1 MKKILLIILIVGM
14 ISITGAYAA
23 DEENITNAIEDG
35 VAWLVDQQ
43 ETDGS
48 WPAYWEDVA
57 TTGLG
62 VLKLCDYANDLQVD
76 PFSEDFI
83 YNESVI
89 DGLNYLFLNLS
100 TVDIGMQNHTT
111 GATGTMDN
119 PDVNAN
125 GFGIYA
131 SGHSYPFDVYDTGIV
146 LSAISACGSLDRVA
160 NVSGNVTTHGA
171 IAQDM
176 VDWLAWAQSDSHKDN
191 GSVACGEGGWSY
203 GALDNNG
210 DGNGTSN
217 FGPDNSNSGYAVL
230 GLAYA
235 QDSGLIVPDWV
246 KTELNAYIE
255 CIQETDNN
263 SVNFGGSWYEH
274 RGDVIGVN
282 ILKTGNLIFE
292 MAFVGDTPDT
302 PRVVNAL
309 AYLEAHW
316 NDTSGANQPPGWGG
330 DPAQYQTMF
339 TTMKGLEYMG
349 VDTFGDSEIDWFEDF
364 TDAIVDQQE
373 ADGSWILS
381 SGRGNPVIITEWALL
396 VLEKASPPPPVK
408 EVFVDIKPGSC
419 PNSFNTKN
427 KGVLPVA
434 VLGIEDFDVTTIDP
448 ATIVLSREGIDEN
461 VSLLRWSFED
471 VATPFEGELCE
482 CHELTG
488 DGYLDLSLK
497 FDTQELVDKLNLT
510 DIAGETK
517 RLILTGKLKEEFGGT
532 AINGEDCLRILAK
545 K

>member
-1 MKKILLIILIVGM
+1 
-14 ISITGAYAA
+14 
-23 DEENITNAIEDG
+23 
-35 VAWLVDQQ
+35 
-43 ETDGS
+43 
-48 WPAYWEDVA
+48 
-57 TTGLG
+57 
-62 VLKLCDYANDLQVD
+62 
-76 PFSEDFI
+76 
-83 YNESVI
+83 
-89 DGLNYLFLNLS
+89 
-100 TVDIGMQNHTT
+100 
-111 GATGTMDN
+111 
-119 PDVNAN
+119 
-125 GFGIYA
+125 
-131 SGHSYPFDVYDTGIV
+131 
-146 LSAISACGSLDRVA
+146 
-160 NVSGNVTTHGA
+160 
-171 IAQDM
+171 
-176 VDWLAWAQSDSHKDN
+176 
-191 GSVACGEGGWSY
+191 
-203 GALDNNG
+203 
-210 DGNGTSN
+210 
-217 FGPDNSNSGYAVL
+217 
-230 GLAYA
+230 
-235 QDSGLIVPDWV
+235 
-246 KTELNAYIE
+246 
-255 CIQETDNN
+255 
-263 SVNFGGSWYEH
+263 
-274 RGDVIGVN
+274 
-282 ILKTGNLIFE
+282 
-292 MAFVGDTPDT
+292 PDT

-316 NDTSGANQPPGWGG
+316 NDTSGGNQPPGWGG

-349 VDTFGDSEIDWFEDF
+349 IDTFGNATIDWFDDF

-373 ADGSWILS
+373 ADGSWIHS

-482 CHELTG
+482 CHELRG
-488 DGYLDLSLK
+488 EGYLDLALK

-510 DIAGETK
+510 GIAGETK
-517 RLILTGKLKEEFGGT
+517 LILTGKLKEEFGGT